1 MHKVGLIIQ
10 CRLSSTRLPGKAM
23 LDMFNRPMIYRIIER
38 VIRCKSADLV
48 ILALPDNN
56 ESQIIVDTVK
66 NLDVNIFLGDEHNL
80 VKRYID
86 CADEYGI
93 SQIIRLPADNVM
105 PDHNLI
111 DKLVKWH
118 IKNNIHGF
126 SSNLSSV
133 LNNKMLD
140 GAGAEI
146 FSALSLKK
154 AYSLNPSQE
163 QLEHVHLNFYNYK
176 TMEISDHARFPV
188 AAPPVEE
195 LLARPDIVLDVNTL
209 SDYVR
214 MNTLFCSLYKVST
227 TFDIYDV
234 VKKLG
239 Y

>member
-1 MHKVGLIIQ
+1 MGKVGLIIQ

-23 LDMFNRPMIYRIIER
+23 LDMFERPMIYRIIER
-38 VIRCKSADLV
+38 VTRCKLVDLI
-48 ILALPDNN
+48 ILALPDKN
-56 ESQIIVDTVK
+56 ESQLIVDAVK
-66 NLDVNIFLGDEHNL
+66 TLDVKIFLGDENNL

-86 CADEYGI
+86 CAEAYDI

-105 PDHNLI
+105 PDPDLI
-111 DKLVKWH
+111 DKLITWH
-118 IKNNIHGF
+118 MKNNLHGF

-133 LNNKMLD
+133 LNNQMLD

-146 FSALSLKK
+146 FPAFSLKQAAK
-154 AYSLNPSQE
+154 LDPSPE
-163 QLEHVHLNFYNYK
+163 QLEHVHLNFYDYK
-176 TMEISDHARFPV
+176 TKKICDNKKFPV

-195 LLARPDIVLDVNTL
+195 LLAHPEIVLDVNTL
-209 SDYVR
+209 NDYVT
-214 MNTLFCSLYKVST
+214 MNALFCSLYKASS